1 MVALVG
7 VACGSSA
14 EDEAAIRET
23 FQRYK
28 RALLDARGGDAAGL
42 VTSETIAFYE
52 ETSMLALEAPEPE
65 VRERPIVD
73 RLQVLTLRHRM
84 SAAQLRSMSGRD
96 LFAYAVDEGLIGAEQ
111 VQTLDIG
118 EIEVEGDT
126 ASGAIVTGAQE
137 VDLARWRFVRQE
149 GRWRLDLLA
158 LFPLT
163 ELALEQAADD
173 AGLEV
178 DELLVQA
185 LEISSGERVSPDIW
199 QPLDG

>member
-1 MVALVG
+1 MG

-23 FQRYK
+23 FQGYK
-28 RALLDARGGDAAGL
+28 GALLDGRGGDAADL

-52 ETSMLALEAPEPE
+52 ETSMVALQAPEAE
-65 VRERPIVD
+65 LRERPVVD

-84 SAAQLRSMSGRD
+84 TAAQLRSMGGRD

-111 VQTLDIG
+111 VETLDIG
-118 EIEVEGDT
+118 EIEIEGDT
-126 ASGAIVTGAQE
+126 ASGAIVTGEQE
-137 VDLARWRFVRQE
+137 VDLARWRFLRQE
-149 GRWRLDLLA
+149 GQWRLDLLA

-163 ELALEQAADD
+163 EFALEQAADD

-178 DELLVQA
+178 DELLIQA